1 MPESTIDPPVKEPP
15 VPPTPTKPTAPPPEP
30 PEPEPDETAQASS
43 LTFKQRINAVAQS
56 LRGHG
61 TNAEIEQLRAEI
73 LTLTTARDA
82 TQADLRV
89 AQAALGVAQAERDR
103 AMALAE
109 AATARL
115 NTRMAGLDQEVINK
129 SIDLVAEAHVPTGQL
144 PVTGAVDESKPQTRE
159 QVDAAVAAIAPD
171 RPGHEGEAF
180 QKKREILRAW
190 RERTRK

>member
-1 MPESTIDPPVKEPP
+1 MPESTIDPPIQEPP
-15 VPPTPTKPTAPPPEP
+15 VPPTPKPPPEP
-30 PEPEPDETAQASS
+30 PEPEPDDEQASS
-43 LTFKQRINAVAQS
+43 LTFKQRFNAVTQA

-61 TNAEIEQLRAEI
+61 TNVEIEQLRAE
-73 LTLTTARDA
+73 LSTLTAERDK

-129 SIDLVAEAHVPTGQL
+129 SIDLVAEAHVPAGQL
-144 PVTGAVDESKPQTRE
+144 PIAGAVGESAPQTKDQLE
-159 QVDAAVAAIAPD
+159 KAL
-171 RPGHEGEAF
+171 EGKSF
-180 QKKREILRAW
+180 QEKREILRAW
-190 RERTRK
+190 RERSHK